1 MKQTTLLASEDR
13 ARLMLHEA
21 AHEFERRPASWCQRF
36 QARDKLGCYTT
47 AGHSKAVQ
55 WCALGMLARLA
66 RADIDAYREARRLLH
81 RQACP
86 GLIFIPKWHDAPTT
100 TVQDVIEAMRK
111 ASCGF

>member
-1 MKQTTLLASEDR
+1 MKQASLLASEDR

-21 AHEFERRPASWCQRF
+21 AFEFERRPDTWCQRF
-36 QARDKLGCYTT
+36 QARDKQGSFTA

-66 RADIDAYREARRLLH
+66 GADIDAYREARRLLH

-86 GLIFIPKWHDAPTT
+86 DRIFIPKWHDAPTT